1 LSEVETKKRFFLFK
15 NRWLVV
21 LWIMGSFWAIN
32 TYGGVIQPHV
42 QLPAEVVV
50 ETNWNMFWSNSPLFT
65 FQLTNTVIALLI
77 ADVLIFLAAFSF
89 YRYSKKEGALPSGI
103 SGALEALLEGLYNMT
118 KETAGK
124 WTKYIFPVFAT
135 ITLSVLVWN
144 WTELI
149 PGVDSIGYVHQ
160 TEHGN
165 VIIENEKFLGM
176 NAIVMAEEDDHAVV
190 EELAD
195 DAVLHTE
202 DTDAE
207 VEHEGIGTVEEGHIE
222 YGEPIYGVI
231 PFVRVAST
239 DLNFTLAL
247 AVIAV
252 VAVQWMGLKAL
263 GKGYLVKFFNTGS
276 LFTVPIFGVIDFAV
290 GLLELIGEFA
300 KILSFSFRLFGNI
313 FAGSVLLFV
322 IGTLVPY
329 AVQTGFLMLE
339 FFVGLIQAIVFGMLV
354 MVFMSQATISHA
366 HDEER

>member
-1 LSEVETKKRFFLFK
+1 MSEVETKKRFFLFK

-21 LWIMGSFWAIN
+21 LWIIGSFWAVGR
-32 TYGGVIQPHV
+32 YGGVIQPHV
-42 QLPAEVVV
+42 QLPAEDVIKTGLV
-50 ETNWNMFWSNSPLFT
+50 FFGQPFHI
-65 FQLTNTVIALLI
+65 TNTIIALLI
-77 ADVLIFLAAFSF
+77 ADVLLLLGGFAFW
-89 YRYSKKEGALPSGI
+89 RYSKKEGALPSGI
-103 SGALEALLEGLYNMT
+103 VGGMEALLEGLYNLT

-149 PGVDSIGYVHQ
+149 PGVDSIGWVHES
-160 TEHGN
+160 EHGN
-165 VIIENEKFLGM
+165 PLSEDKFLGM
-176 NAIVMAEEDDHAVV
+176 DYIVMAEESDHAEDAHG
-190 EELAD
+190 EELY
-195 DAVLHTE
+195 
-202 DTDAE
+202 
-207 VEHEGIGTVEEGHIE
+207 GI
-222 YGEPIYGVI
+222 I

-252 VAVQWMGLKAL
+252 VAVQWMGFKAL
-263 GKGYLVKFFNTGS
+263 GKGYLTKFFNTS
-276 LFTVPIFGVIDFAV
+276 TLFSVPIFGVIDFAV

-322 IGTLVPY
+322 IGSLVPY

-366 HDEER
+366 HDEEH